1 MHAAGIIHG
10 DLTTSNIMLKNP
22 PWAIN
27 SDCGISS
34 SRCGET
40 IDGDDANNNIPLLD
54 WRPQLALIDFG
65 LASSTTSTTTAA
77 NNSSN
82 TNKQQHN
89 AEEKAVDLY
98 VLERAFLSSH
108 PESERLVEELLDGY
122 RDYFV
127 SLDGSTDAVVVG
139 KDDDDDTA
147 AADAPC
153 DIGDNHG
160 RTTSTIATGTSPAS
174 RPSEGKHGHAAKM
187 ILNRLEQVRMRG
199 RKRECFG

>member
-27 SDCGISS
+27 SDGGSS
-34 SRCGET
+34 ISRCGET
-40 IDGDDANNNIPLLD
+40 IDGDDANNNIPLID

-108 PESERLVEELLDGY
+108 PESERLLEELLDGY

-127 SLDGSTDAVVVG
+127 SLDGSTDVVVVG
-139 KDDDDDTA
+139 KDDAQDVTVTA
-147 AADAPC
+147 AASC
-153 DIGDNHG
+153 DIGDKVDDV
-160 RTTSTIATGTSPAS
+160 TATGTSLTT